1 MKHIHFS
8 EDELAARRAKAC
20 AAMIQDGLDGLLIF
34 RQESMYYLTGYDTF
48 GFVFFQCL
56 YLSADGKMTLLTRA
70 PDFRQAQFTS
80 IIDDIRVWRD
90 ASGANPVDDLKSIL
104 EEHHCRDKTLGVEWD
119 SYGLTAA
126 NGRSLEKGFHGFCA
140 LKDASFLVSKL
151 RLIKSPKEI
160 EYCREAGA
168 LADAALE
175 RAIDLVGPGAF
186 EGEILSAMNAA
197 VFEGGGDYPANEFII
212 GSGDGALMCRY
223 FTGRRYLD
231 TQDQLTLEWAGTYR
245 HYHAAMMNTLVIG
258 KASGRQAFLHEAAH
272 DTLLACE
279 AALKPG
285 ATMGEVF
292 QAHASML
299 DERGL
304 SNARMNACGYSLG
317 ATFAPNWMDWPM
329 FYAGNPVVIQPG
341 MVFFLHMIIFD
352 SDTGF
357 AASLGRTS
365 VVMENEAESL
375 SNASLNQIVI
385 GS

>member
-1 MKHIHFS
+1 MTHIHFS
-8 EDELAARRAKAC
+8 EDELGSRRAKAC
-20 AAMIQDGLDGLLIF
+20 AAMAEDGLDGLLIF

-56 YLSADGKMTLLTRA
+56 YLSADGKMSLLTRA
-70 PDFRQAQFTS
+70 PDLRQAHFTS
-80 IIDDIRVWRD
+80 VVDDVRVWRD

-104 EEHHCRDKTLGVEWD
+104 EDHHCRDKTLGVEWE

-126 NGRSLEKGFHGFCA
+126 NGRALERGLDGFCT

-160 EYCREAGA
+160 EYCRTAGE
-168 LADAALE
+168 LADAALT
-175 RAIDLVGPGAF
+175 RAVDLVAPGAF

-212 GSGDGALMCRY
+212 GSGEGALMCRY

-231 TQDQLTLEWAGTYR
+231 NQDQLTLEWAGTYR

-258 KASGRQAFLHEAAH
+258 KASERQVFLHEAAQ

-292 QAHASML
+292 QAHADML

-304 SNARMNACGYSLG
+304 SKARMNACGYSLG
-317 ATFAPNWMDWPM
+317 STFAPNWMDWPM
-329 FYAGNPVVIQPG
+329 FYAGNPVVLEPG

-352 SDTGF
+352 SDSGF

-365 VVMENEAESL
+365 VVTENGADSL
-375 SNASLNQIVI
+375 SKASLNQIVI